1 MKSRYY
7 CTFLAVLV
15 LAAAQL
21 ASGTPLDD
29 YVAKADDSYTYSV
42 VKTDVGP
49 GYTAYILDMTSQ
61 SWRSKDEVDR
71 PLWKHWLTIVRPA
84 NATADKALLWINGG
98 SNNRSAPDSADKML
112 VGIALG
118 AGAVVADLK
127 MVPNQPLMFPDGGRP
142 RSEDGIIAYSFSKC
156 LATGDNSW
164 PLLLP
169 MVKSAVRAMDTVQS
183 HLKSLDSGALD
194 IKQFVV
200 SGGSK
205 RGWTTWL
212 TAAVDKRVVAIAP
225 AVIDVLNM
233 DEQMKHHFAA
243 YGFYSD
249 AIADYGEMKVFERL
263 DTPEGQALTKIVD
276 PYEYRDRYAGIPK
289 CLINSSGDQFFL
301 PDSAQFYFDNLP
313 GEKYLRYVP
322 NTDHGL
328 GNSDAIQSL
337 LVFYQSILKNA
348 PRPKFTWSVRDDGS
362 IEVSTTTAPKE
373 VKLWQA
379 TNPKARDFRLEII
392 GPVWTSSDLAA
403 ASPGK
408 YVAKVPKP
416 EEGWTAFFVE
426 LTFDS
431 GGPLPYKFTTE
442 VHVVPE
448 TLPFAD
454 KLSFEGT
461 GSVNSVLAAAQ

>member
-7 CTFLAVLV
+7 RTFLALLV
-15 LAAAQL
+15 LAAAQF

-29 YVAKADDSYTYSV
+29 YVAKPDDSYTYSV
-42 VKTDVGP
+42 VKTVSGL

-84 NATADKALLWINGG
+84 NATGNKALLWINGG
-98 SNNRSAPDSADKML
+98 SNKRSAPDSADKML
-112 VGIALG
+112 IGIALG
-118 AGAVVADLK
+118 AGSVVADLK
-127 MVPNQPLMFPDGGRP
+127 MVPNQPLMFTDGGRP
-142 RSEDGIIAYSFSKC
+142 RSEDGIIAYTFSKC
-156 LATGDNSW
+156 VATGDKSW

-169 MVKSAVRAMDTVQS
+169 MVKSAVRAMDTIQN
-183 HLKSLDSGALD
+183 HLKSLDSGPLD

-233 DEQMKHHFAA
+233 DEQMRHHFAA
-243 YGFYSD
+243 YGFHSD
-249 AIADYGEMKVFERL
+249 AIADYGEMKVFEQL
-263 DTPEGQALTKIVD
+263 DTPEGQELIKIVD
-276 PYEYRDRYAGIPK
+276 PYEYRDRYASIPK

-301 PDSAQFYFDNLP
+301 PDSAQFYFHDLP

-328 GNSDAIQSL
+328 GGSDAHMSL
-337 LVFYQSILKNA
+337 LVFFQSILKNA
-348 PRPKFTWSVRDDGS
+348 PRPKFSWSVKANGS
-362 IEVSTTTAPKE
+362 IEVKTTTAPKD

-392 GPVWTSSDLAA
+392 GPVWKSSDLAA

-416 EEGWTAFFVE
+416 DEGWTAFFAE

-431 GGPLPYKFTTE
+431 GGPIPYKFTTE
-442 VHVVPE
+442 IHVVPE

-454 KLSFEGT
+454 KL
-461 GSVNSVLAAAQ
+461 

>member
-1 MKSRYY
+1 MKSHYRF
-7 CTFLAVLV
+7 TILAVLI
-15 LAAAQL
+15 LAAAQF

-29 YVAKADDSYTYSV
+29 YVAKPDDSYAYSV
-42 VKTDVGP
+42 IKTVDGP

-71 PLWKHWLTIVRPA
+71 TVWKHWLTIVKPA
-84 NATADKALLWINGG
+84 NANGDKALLWINGG
-98 SNNRSAPDSADKML
+98 SNNRSAPETADKML
-112 VGIALG
+112 IGIALS
-118 AGAVVADLK
+118 AGAVVADLR
-127 MVPNQPLMFPDGGRP
+127 MVPNQPLMFTDGGRP
-142 RSEDGIIAYSFSKC
+142 RSEDGIIAYTFSKW
-156 LATGDNSW
+156 LATGDDTW

-169 MVKSAVRAMDTVQS
+169 MVKSAVRAMDTIQK
-183 HLKSLDSGALD
+183 HLKSLDSGSLD

-233 DEQMKHHFAA
+233 DEQMRHHFAA
-243 YGFYSD
+243 YGFHSD
-249 AIADYGEMKVFERL
+249 AIEDYDEMDIFSRL
-263 DTPEGQALTKIVD
+263 DTPEGQTLIKVVD
-276 PYEYRDRYAGIPK
+276 PYEYRDRYANIPK

-301 PDSAQFYFDNLP
+301 PDSAQFYFHDLP
-313 GEKYLRYVP
+313 GEKFLRYVP

-328 GNSDAIQSL
+328 GNSDAVQSL

-348 PRPKFTWSVRDDGS
+348 PRPKFTWSVKDDGS
-362 IEVSTTTAPKE
+362 IEVNTTTAPKE

-392 GPVWTSSDLAA
+392 GPAWKSSDLAA
-403 ASPGK
+403 ASTGK
-408 YVAKVPKP
+408 YVAKVAEPN
-416 EEGWTAFFVE
+416 EGWTAFFAE

-431 GGPLPYKFTTE
+431 GGPVPYKFTTE
-442 VHVVPE
+442 VHVVPD

-454 KLSFEGT
+454 KL
-461 GSVNSVLAAAQ
+461 